1 MGNGK
6 TPLYLTLAAA
16 VLFVLAVLTIQ
27 PYSVTSPWHVY
38 DEPARLYLQAV
49 ARGDSL
55 DLARRTSDP
64 AAVRWALAA
73 ARTEP
78 DTLALWAR
86 EASAWAGHRRGDAT
100 DVFLSTRVS
109 TCDLVMRFVGG
120 GKSARVERA
129 SSACLEPR

>member
-16 VLFVLAVLTIQ
+16 VVFAVAVLTVE

-38 DEPARLYLQAV
+38 DEPARLYLRAA

-64 AAVRWALAA
+64 RAVRWALAA
-73 ARTEP
+73 ARAEP
-78 DTLALWAR
+78 DSLALWAR
-86 EASAWAGHRRGDAT
+86 EAKAWAGHRRGDGT

-109 TCDLVMRFVGG
+109 TCDLVMRFVGAG
-120 GKSARVERA
+120 NNARVERA